1 MPFQKYKWRNNL
13 MIKGIILI
21 IVVIILIFALPTLLA
36 LTFTPWP
43 FEKWEDI
50 NKEQTNTKEKNHE

>member
-1 MPFQKYKWRNNL
+1 